1 MKPPAIPF
9 FPSTF
14 PGETLHSRVSR
25 YHIISGNSTY
35 NSTIIELFQLTQIAL
50 SQVVP
55 PGIDVL
61 AARLPGT
68 ATQNL
73 KTIIQE
79 NTLLPLFLPFIG
91 RTEVSESAASDKWLR
106 GMMSRV
112 PRRVVG
118 KHGDSFLCTSC
129 LHEDE
134 QQHGVAYWHREHQ
147 APGVAVC
154 WKHGTPLMSSCPQC
168 SYPFQF
174 RNKPLSA
181 PWMPCRCGHDLQGV
195 SLERSSSDLDHR
207 YANFVRDLIQAQPAP
222 INPDLLAQ
230 TYRTKIRERG
240 YARGSQVNLGAFT
253 EVIVAELGEEFV
265 SRVDPAFS
273 AKRTVFW
280 LRFHTVDAAM
290 DMPITRHILLS
301 MYLFGS
307 VAQMMQAVQEQATT
321 RNQSTSLPKSS
332 SRLREG
338 VDHIRNEHRRRVL
351 LEKKRDPAIRMEGLW
366 KKALRSTEWL
376 FDNDKRWLD
385 KVMSGQL
392 ENKVRKKAAQVDV
405 DEKQDESF
413 ANMIEQQARSLL
425 EARGKPRRVTQERLL
440 ECLPKKIIL
449 SQDMKDK
456 YPLLFARMEQYRE
469 TSWCFGARR
478 ILWSIGEITKNEQ
491 AITPGNIRSASRV
504 GHHAVIQI
512 LDFTKW
518 DCLAM
523 AGTRLHIPTELAKVG
538 ISLTWRGPEVSTMAE
553 IAGRKYVRRRPE
565 RSNSNIDVVA
575 GHIPSTETADTVAL

>member
-1 MKPPAIPF
+1 M
-9 FPSTF
+9 
-14 PGETLHSRVSR
+14 V
-25 YHIISGNSTY
+25 
-35 NSTIIELFQLTQIAL
+35 ELFQRAQIAL

-61 AARLPGT
+61 AARLPG
-68 ATQNL
+68 AAAQNL
-73 KTIIQE
+73 KAIIQE

-91 RTEVSESAASDKWLR
+91 RTETGKSASTDRWLH
-106 GMMSRV
+106 GVMSRV

-118 KHGDSFLCTSC
+118 KHGDSYICTSC

-134 QQHGVAYWHREHQ
+134 RQHGIAYWHREHQ

-154 WKHGTPLMSSCPQC
+154 WKHGTSLVSSCPKC

-174 RNKPLSA
+174 PNKSLSA
-181 PWMPCRCGHDLQGV
+181 PWTPCRCGHDLKEV
-195 SLERSSSDLDHR
+195 SHERSSCDQDHQ
-207 YANFVRDLIQAQPAP
+207 YANFVRDLIRSGSAP

-253 EVIVAELGEEFV
+253 EAIVAELGEEFV

-273 AKRTVFW
+273 SKRTVFW

-290 DMPITRHILLS
+290 DMPITRHILLN

-307 VAQMMQAVQEQATT
+307 VAQMMQAIQEQATMMGQT
-321 RNQSTSLPKSS
+321 VSLPKSS
-332 SRLREG
+332 SHSREG
-338 VDHIRNEHRRRVL
+338 SDHIRNEHRRRVL
-351 LEKKRDPAIRMEGLW
+351 LEKKRNPAITMEGLW
-366 KKALRSTEWL
+366 KRVLRSTEWL
-376 FDNDKRWLD
+376 FDHDKSWLD

-392 ENKVRKKAAQVDV
+392 GGKVRKKTMQENLDV
-405 DEKQDESF
+405 KQDESF
-413 ANMIEQQARSLL
+413 AKMIEQQARCLL
-425 EARGKPRRVTQERLL
+425 EAGGKPRRITQERLM
-440 ECLPKKIIL
+440 ECLPRKIIL
-449 SQDMKDK
+449 SQEMRDK
-456 YPLLFARMEQYRE
+456 YPLLFDRMAQYRE

-478 ILWSIGEITKNEQ
+478 ILWSIGEITQNEQ
-491 AITPGNIRSASRV
+491 AITPANIRTASRV
-504 GHHAVIQI
+504 GHYAVLQI

-518 DCLAM
+518 NCQAM
-523 AGTRLHIPTELAKVG
+523 AGTRLHIPTELAKAG
-538 ISLTWRGPEVSTMAE
+538 IGFTWRGPEVRAMAD

-575 GHIPSTETADTVAL
+575 VHIPSGEAVDTMTGP